1 MPGTG
6 LGEKGQ
12 QWLMG
17 QSSSGGDENALK
29 ETAVRVTLSGN
40 LLKSTEL
47 RSDFKGVNL
56 QE

>member
-47 RSDFKGVNL
+47 RSDFKRVNL
-56 QE
+56 KE